1 MFSCACYRDM
11 YTKEPFYGYDKKE
24 RDSVIKAGYKQTELG
39 VIPDDWEVKAVEEIS
54 DVRSGKRLPLG
65 NSLTDKETPYPY
77 IRVADM
83 EIGTIV
89 LDDIKYIPPDV
100 YPCIKN
106 YRIFEEDIFISVA
119 GSLGIVG
126 KIPSQLNGANL
137 TENADRLTKIS
148 IDRDYLMYM
157 LMSPLIQ
164 NTIESEKTLGAQPKL
179 ALIRIRQFNI
189 PLPPTKTEQTAIAKA
204 LSDTDALIQS
214 LSQLIVKKRQ
224 IKQGAMQ
231 ALLNPYDETGALKS
245 DWVVKRLSEIAD
257 LATGNTPS
265 TKDKSNY
272 EGKFLFVSPADL
284 GKRKWISQ
292 TEKTLSTKGFSLAR
306 KFPANSILFTCIG
319 STIGKSGL
327 AAEELTSNQ
336 QINAVLPNSS
346 FCSEYLYYFLDLIS
360 SAIQAS
366 ASEQAV
372 PIINKTQFG
381 ETQIYIPNSKNEQ
394 KQISKTLS
402 DMDTEIT
409 ALETKLSKYQKI
421 KQGMMQNLLT
431 GRIRLV

>member
-1 MFSCACYRDM
+1 VFSCACYRDM

-214 LSQLIVKKRQ
+214 LSQLIAKKRQ

-231 ALLNPYDETGALKS
+231 TLLNPYDETGALKTG
-245 DWVVKRLSEIAD
+245 WVVKNLGDIFEITAGGDLRKSEFSNVQNENYSYPIYSNAH
-257 LATGNTPS
+257 
-265 TKDKSNY
+265 TKEGLYGYCQTYDY
-272 EGKFLFVSPADL
+272 EGQVITISARGGIGYAVSRNHKFAAIGRLLILKPNQNTECRYVAEYINLKIEFANESTSVPQLTAPQVA
-284 GKRKWISQ
+284 KYKISLPQYKEQ
-292 TEKTLSTKGFSLAR
+292 TKTAQ
-306 KFPANSILFTCIG
+306 ILT
-319 STIGKSGL
+319 
-327 AAEELTSNQ
+327 
-336 QINAVLPNSS
+336 
-346 FCSEYLYYFLDLIS
+346 
-360 SAIQAS
+360 
-366 ASEQAV
+366 
-372 PIINKTQFG
+372 
-381 ETQIYIPNSKNEQ
+381 
-394 KQISKTLS
+394 

-409 ALETKLSKYQKI
+409 TLETKLSKYQKI